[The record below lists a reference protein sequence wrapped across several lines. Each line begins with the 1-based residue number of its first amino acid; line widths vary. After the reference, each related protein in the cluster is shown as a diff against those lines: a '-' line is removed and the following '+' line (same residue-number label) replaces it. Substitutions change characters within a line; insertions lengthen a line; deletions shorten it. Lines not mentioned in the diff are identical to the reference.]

1 MWEVIGFVLLAVV
14 AIVVR
19 NILIKK
25 FRERNK
31 KWK

>member
-1 MWEVIGFVLLAVV
+1 MWEVIGFVALAIA

-31 KWK
+31 K

>member
-1 MWEVIGFVLLAVV
+1 MWEVIGFASLAII

-25 FRERNK
+25 YRERNK
-31 KWK
+31 KY

>member
-1 MWEVIGFVLLAVV
+1 MWEVIGFIALAIV

-31 KWK
+31 K

>member
-1 MWEVIGFVLLAVV
+1 MWEVIGFVVLAIV

-25 FRERNK
+25 FRNRNK
-31 KWK
+31 K